1 MHPSSIPHPVP
12 SYLSSLATSSPKFN
26 NNNIKSISW
35 KLWWAAVHTPQHTLL
50 STLLYLQ
57 CSLQWVI
64 SLFGGLW
71 LLLHYL
77 YWIFTGTSL
86 GYPVIGLCHRDPT
99 TLNMQNWSLHT
110 FQPFIDGII
119 IGLGQ
124 LKALNLGM
132 CGSWVGQSVSFSAPT
147 PPEQTLQHSPS

>member
-1 MHPSSIPHPVP
+1 MEAVISYHSATHSIPLCPHI
-12 SYLSSLATSSPKFN
+12 AMG
-26 NNNIKSISW
+26 
-35 KLWWAAVHTPQHTLL
+35 HG
-50 STLLYLQ
+50 
-57 CSLQWVI
+57 
-64 SLFGGLW
+64 LFSDLW

-132 CGSWVGQSVSFSAPT
+132 CGS
-147 PPEQTLQHSPS
+147 